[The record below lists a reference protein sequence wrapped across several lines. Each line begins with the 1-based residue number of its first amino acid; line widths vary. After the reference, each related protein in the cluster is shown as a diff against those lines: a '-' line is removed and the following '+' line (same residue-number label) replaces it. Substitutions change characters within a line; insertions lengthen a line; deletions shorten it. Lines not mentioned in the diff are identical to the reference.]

1 MDLGVG
7 LKKCESSPGNGG
19 SDAEAAAKST
29 RSDDDVTM
37 LDHQMR
43 ALTRNDAA
51 GHAREIVG
59 RHRGFC
65 ASGRKIFLLSACLHK
80 FLPEGRDSICTVFET
95 QDTF

>member
-43 ALTRNDAA
+43 ALTRNDPAD
-51 GHAREIVG
+51 HAREIVG
-59 RHRGFC
+59 RHRG
-65 ASGRKIFLLSACLHK
+65 KIFLSDCLHK
-80 FLPEGRDSICTVFET
+80 LFPEGRDSICTVFEM
-95 QDTF
+95 QDAF